1 MINPVFAQKGLTFSS
16 LKLIEMDSSNRNSMM
31 HGGANSPM
39 FSMLD
44 VNNDSKKDLFVFDRH
59 SRKILVYLYIK
70 KGEYVHSPEFET
82 IFPKV
87 SDWVLLKDYNQDG
100 KPDLWTRNEYYNSV
114 MLFRNVTKIGDKYC
128 KFEHVSD
135 AVRAYNFSNLI
146 DTSNIFCDRNN
157 IPAIED
163 VDMDGD
169 VDFITL
175 QSTGLGVTLFLN
187 NSTENQLPL
196 DPPSFE
202 MPDECWGDFSESAN
216 TNEIFLSRYQFCRRS
231 YYRYKKHGGGSSI
244 LLFDRDADG
253 DQDVLLGNAGYSDLI
268 YLKNGK
274 KDFGFKRDTII
285 DFNFEYPEIP
295 AKADIYAAAYL
306 LNTEDEVLL
315 LVAPAESNDV
325 SNFPNQNGVF
335 QVYRDIDEGQ
345 SFDFV
350 IDTLHIFNHLFNKIG
365 AYSSPAMGDINA
377 DGLADLLVGHNGN
390 IRQTRGISD
399 RITVYL
405 GLGNHRF
412 KKLSDDLSN
421 VSSDSMEGLSI
432 ALGDYNADNRL
443 DLIMGNKEGQLQI
456 WKNSSISN
464 EIIFEKTN
472 WAAGLSI
479 QQEYATPAAAD
490 LDKDGL
496 IDLISGSLNG
506 NFYYFRNTGTPSN
519 PSFSLVT
526 DSLGKINFNPMVWS
540 TIYDPNTQTWVDS
553 LVYDQVGNT
562 SIAFL
567 SDSIF
572 GTRFL
577 VSNKEGT
584 IRGFKMDVQAGILD
598 AWIEDTTFNIVH
610 LGNGV
615 FSSGNFGKITVNKD
629 KKTGQTILVS
639 GSARGG
645 VDAFLLNYTV
655 SITPLKE
662 EKPTVQI
669 FPVPASEWV
678 EIKTVPAFQKAIL
691 RNMQGAELLNSNE
704 SWISVS
710 NFASGCYLLEIHLQ
724 NHIIVT
730 QKLIITK

>member
-1 MINPVFAQKGLTFSS
+1 MNPVFAQKGLSFSS
-16 LKLIEMDSSNRNSMM
+16 LKLIEMDSANRNSIIQ
-31 HGGANSPM
+31 GGANAPM

-59 SRKILVYLYIK
+59 SRKILVFLYIK

-87 SDWVLLKDYNQDG
+87 SDWVLLKDFNKDG
-100 KPDLWTRNEYYNSV
+100 KPDLWTRNDYYNSV
-114 MLFRNVTKIGDKYC
+114 MLYRNITKVGDKHC
-128 KFEHVSD
+128 RFELVSD
-135 AVRAYNFSNLI
+135 ALRAYNFSNLI

-187 NSTENQLPL
+187 NCTENQLPL

-216 TNEIFLSRYQFCRRS
+216 TNEIFLTRYQFCRRS

-253 DQDVLLGNAGYSDLI
+253 DHDVLLGNAGYSDLI

-285 DFNFEYPEIP
+285 DFSFDYPEIP
-295 AKADIYAAAYL
+295 AKADIFAAAYL
-306 LNTEDEVLL
+306 LNAEDEVLL
-315 LVAPAESNDV
+315 MVAPAEIDDLSNY
-325 SNFPNQNGVF
+325 PNQNGVF
-335 QVYRDIDEGQ
+335 QVYRDIDESQ
-345 SFDFV
+345 TFEFV
-350 IDTLHIFNHLFNKIG
+350 LDTLHLFNNLFKTIG

-377 DGLADLLVGHNGN
+377 DGIADLLVASNGN
-390 IRQTRGISD
+390 IRQTRGLSD
-399 RITVYL
+399 RITIYL
-405 GLGNHRF
+405 GLGDHRF
-412 KKLSDDLSN
+412 KRISDDFSN

-432 ALGDYNADNRL
+432 ALGDYNGDQRL
-443 DLIMGNKEGQLQI
+443 DLIMGDKEGQFQI
-456 WKNSSISN
+456 WKNSSASN

-479 QQEYATPAAAD
+479 TQGYATPAAFD
-490 LDKDGL
+490 LDNDGL
-496 IDLISGSLNG
+496 TDVISGSLNG
-506 NFYYFRNTGTPSN
+506 NLYYFSNTGTPNN
-519 PSFSLVT
+519 PSFSQVS
-526 DSLGKINFNPMVWS
+526 DSLGKINFNPLVWRS
-540 TIYDPNTQTWVDS
+540 IYDPQSQLWVDS
-553 LVYDQVGNT
+553 LVFDQVGNT
-562 SIAFL
+562 SVAIL

-577 VSNKEGT
+577 VSNREGT
-584 IRGFKMDVQAGILD
+584 IRSFKMDDKAGILD
-598 AWIEDTTFNIVH
+598 AWKEDTAFDIVH
-610 LGNGV
+610 HGNGAFTV
-615 FSSGNFGKITVNKD
+615 GNCGKISVNKD
-629 KKTGQTILVS
+629 SKTGQTIMVC

-645 VDAFLLNYTV
+645 IDAFLLNNTV
-655 SITPLKE
+655 SITPLQE
-662 EKPTVQI
+662 EKPSVQI
-669 FPVPASEWV
+669 FPVPTSERV
-678 EIKTVPAFQKAIL
+678 EIKTFPAFQKAIL
-691 RNMQGAELLNSNE
+691 RNMQGTELFNSNV
-704 SWISVS
+704 SWLSVS
-710 NFASGCYLLEIHLQ
+710 DFPSGCYLLEIHLQ

-730 QKLIITK
+730 KKLIITK